1 MLAILR
7 IIGLAVLVA
16 AFFLASSQAL
26 AQYSDEFTPDPLS
39 GPDAQKAPES
49 QPWLLEGVTFKG
61 FVNITPSAA
70 AEVMELKPPGLL
82 QVRRLP
88 KFEEQKVVRDKK
100 RLLQLYQENGYFQAT
115 VEAEIQR
122 DPNRRTV
129 KVVFVAN
136 EGTPVTIE
144 KIELSI
150 LPKEVEQFWYP
161 QLIDKLP
168 IKTGEQFKL
177 ARYQEAKSVL
187 SKLLA
192 DDAHPLNKVAGQVQV
207 YPHKKSAVVLL
218 RVELGPRVL
227 FGPVEVEG
235 NEDIDE
241 DYILKVK
248 TFVRGQPFS
257 SKVLEQTQSA
267 LLDTGFFSAINPEPM
282 YDEMKDNQVPIR
294 LQVTERDAH
303 SVRLGLGW
311 GTEDL
316 LRLRILQ
323 VNRNMFGW
331 HETFTIEG
339 KLSAIYQGIV
349 GRIKVPF
356 VFNLNTNLLLS
367 GGLQQE
373 NNEAYENRRL
383 FFSPILEYL
392 LAGKWRFFVGYNI
405 EVDHLLDL
413 KANVPNPEEEKRDH
427 YISSVP
433 FGFSYD
439 GRDSVLNPT
448 KGTFFRLDVEV
459 ATDAIGSN
467 VEFLRPV
474 ADLRHIIPLE
484 DFFGWKKWYLAS
496 RAKGG
501 VAYALPGTDR
511 IPLVRRFFPGGP
523 NSVRGYPY
531 QRLGPLDESG
541 KPLGGEAFVEGS
553 VELRFP
559 LVGELGGVL
568 FVDAGN
574 AYESL
579 DTEIG
584 SLRFTAGA
592 GLRYHTPV
600 GPLRL
605 DFGYQLN
612 PPADEPFSRYEVY
625 LSVGQ
630 AF

>member
-39 GPDAQKAPES
+39 GPDAQKAPAN
-49 QPWLLEGVTFKG
+49 QPWLLEGVSFKG

-136 EGTPVTIE
+136 EGAPVTIE
-144 KIELSI
+144 KIELII

-227 FGPVEVEG
+227 FGPLEVEG

-267 LLDTGFFSAINPEPM
+267 LLDTGFFSAVNPEPM
-282 YDEMKDNQVPIR
+282 YDEIKDNQVPIR

-349 GRIKVPF
+349 GRIKIPF

-433 FGFSYD
+433 FGFTYD
-439 GRDSVLNPT
+439 GRNSVLNPT

-459 ATDAIGSN
+459 ASDAIGSN

-484 DFFGWKKWYLAS
+484 DFFGWKRWYLAS

>member
-1 MLAILR
+1 MAILR

-39 GPDAQKAPES
+39 GPDAQKAPAN
-49 QPWLLEGVTFKG
+49 QPWLLEGVSFKG

-136 EGTPVTIE
+136 EGAPVTIE
-144 KIELSI
+144 KIELII

-227 FGPVEVEG
+227 FGPLEVEG

-267 LLDTGFFSAINPEPM
+267 LLDTGFFSAVNPEPM
-282 YDEMKDNQVPIR
+282 YDEIKDNQVPIR

-349 GRIKVPF
+349 GRIKIPF

-433 FGFSYD
+433 FGFTYD
-439 GRDSVLNPT
+439 GRNSVLNPT

-459 ATDAIGSN
+459 ASDAIGSN

-484 DFFGWKKWYLAS
+484 DFFGWKRWYLAS